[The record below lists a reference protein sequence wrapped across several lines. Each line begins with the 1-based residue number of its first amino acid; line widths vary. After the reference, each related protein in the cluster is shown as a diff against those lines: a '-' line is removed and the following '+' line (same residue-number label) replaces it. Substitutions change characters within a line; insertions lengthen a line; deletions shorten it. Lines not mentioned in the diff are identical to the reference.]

1 MSKKTEAYT
10 KMAITS
16 NTVSCGKCDKA
27 VLLSECE
34 EKEEKLNNEFYSYRL
49 SLKHKSCGSIV
60 AGADV

>member
-1 MSKKTEAYT
+1 
-10 KMAITS
+10 MAITS